1 MTNKDLILRV
11 NNFDIEFGNKTL
23 FEKTD
28 LILHK
33 GDKVALLG
41 QKWNVV
47 KQQFLRC
54 IAGEVDYLGEIE
66 LDAGIQ
72 VAIMEQEKAFEKK

>member
-41 QKWNVV
+41 QNGCGKTT
-47 KQQFLRC
+47 FLRC